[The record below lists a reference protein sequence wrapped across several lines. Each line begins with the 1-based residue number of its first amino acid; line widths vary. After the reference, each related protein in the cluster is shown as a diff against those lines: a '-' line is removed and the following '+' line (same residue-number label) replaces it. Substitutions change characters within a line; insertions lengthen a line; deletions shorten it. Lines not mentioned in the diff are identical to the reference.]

1 MTLEFRLLGP
11 TEVRQDGTPLPTLA
25 GKHRT
30 VLAAL
35 LLRPGRPVSIAEL
48 TAQVWEEPPR
58 NPKNALQT
66 YIRRLR
72 AALPEPVL
80 RTTGTGYQADVP
92 ADSVDLHRFRAL
104 LAKAGGEPRAER
116 DTLRTALALWRGPA
130 LSDVFSPALRQAVA
144 GVEAEHQRALERRI
158 DLDLELGEDTGLIA
172 ELRRLTTQDPLRE
185 RHWAQLMLALTRA
198 GRQAEA
204 LQTYQAA
211 TGVLADLLAVRP
223 GAELRAL
230 HQAIL
235 TEAVPPPGP
244 PPRRGLPIHQLPLDI
259 NDFVGRADLVEAIT
273 GAPAGTTVVY
283 GQPGVGKT
291 ALAVHI
297 GHLLKDRYPDGQLYV
312 DLRGYSPGEKPTP
325 FAVLARFLRAF
336 GLAESEI
343 PPTEPGRAR
352 LYQSLLAERRFLVL
366 LDNAADA
373 ATVAPLVP
381 TGPHCR
387 TLITSRG
394 VIPGLPE
401 CRRITLD
408 VLSPAEATT
417 LLTRTLGRDL
427 VQAQPAAATRLADLC
442 ARLPLAL
449 RVAAANIAVLPVPD
463 LAEYLHRLHEP
474 DRLGELAIED
484 DQDTAVRRAFELS
497 YRTLSTAARRMF
509 RLLSVAPG
517 ADLAEPEA
525 SALAEA
531 PAAPLLRE
539 LADAHLLDEYRPG
552 RYRSHDLLRLFATEQ
567 HQAED
572 SPAERAAA
580 RRRLLAHCLGVLVQL
595 QHFLYGPATET
606 ALDDWAPPPARLT
619 LGTPAEGVAWFE
631 TEFATLLAM
640 HARAART
647 DPAGAALLGIAMLS
661 QLYVHFRQD
670 ERAPI
675 AELTAQAA
683 EAAGNRR
690 ALADALAAW
699 SEALL
704 WQSDYRASV
713 RRAAMARTHYAALG
727 LLVGESIALTR
738 IGHARG
744 LAGQLSVSGEYLE
757 RARLAAIRAGS
768 RLAEANALA
777 HLGAVGLRQGRLA
790 EAAAAMSA
798 AHKLSTEIGAIGVQS
813 LYLNDVG
820 DRELHEGQPA
830 LAVRSLRRAQELR
843 RELGFAAQETLG
855 AGMLAEAYAE
865 LGDYPNVRHQ
875 LDLMHAD
882 PDPASHRMNLP
893 YARYAEGLAEYRQG
907 RSRLAIEHLT
917 AAFDLAVPLRQH
929 NEQVRA
935 LTGLAL
941 AHLDLAEP
949 AEARRHSTEA
959 VALARRTQQEGFA
972 ARALLVLAR
981 TEIRLG
987 AFDVATGHAAEALSA
1002 FQHMGHE
1009 RGEAETLALLAELG
1023 AAQPSGQPPAAAAH
1037 PSR

>member
-11 TEVRQDGTPLPTLA
+11 TEVRQDGTPLPALA

-48 TAQVWEEPPR
+48 TGQVWEEPPR

-80 RTTGTGYQADVP
+80 RTTATGYQADVP
-92 ADSVDLHRFRAL
+92 ADSVDLHRFRTL

-158 DLDLELGEDTGLIA
+158 DLDLELGEHTGLIV

-204 LQTYQAA
+204 LQTYQTARD
-211 TGVLADLLAVRP
+211 VLHDLLGIHPA
-223 GAELRAL
+223 AELRAL

-244 PPRRGLPIHQLPLDI
+244 PPRRGPPIHQLPLDS
-259 NDFVGRADLVEAIT
+259 NDFVGRADLIEAIT
-273 GAPAGTTVVY
+273 DAPRGTTVIY

-297 GHLLKDRYPDGQLYV
+297 GHLLKDRYPDGQLYI
-312 DLRGYSPGEKPTP
+312 DLRGYSPGEKPAP
-325 FAVLARFLRAF
+325 FAALARFLRAF

-343 PPTEPGRAR
+343 PPTEPGRAQ

-366 LDNAADA
+366 LDNADAA

-394 VIPGLPE
+394 IIPGLPE

-408 VLSPAEATT
+408 VLSPTEART
-417 LLTRTLGRDL
+417 LLTRTLGRSL
-427 VQAQPAAATRLADLC
+427 VEAHPAETTRLADLC

-449 RVAAANIAVLPVPD
+449 RVAAANIACLPTPD
-463 LAEYLHRLHEP
+463 LPGYLHRLSSS
-474 DRLGELAIED
+474 DRLGELSIED
-484 DQDTAVRRAFELS
+484 DQDTAVRRAFDLS

-509 RLLSVAPG
+509 RLLSVVPG
-517 ADLAEPEA
+517 SDLAEPEA
-525 SALAEA
+525 TALAEG
-531 PAAPLLRE
+531 PATPLLRE
-539 LADAHLLDEYRPG
+539 LADAHLVDEYRPD
-552 RYRSHDLLRLFATEQ
+552 RYRSHDLLRIYAGER
-567 HQAED
+567 HRAED
-572 SPAERAAA
+572 PPAEQSAAE
-580 RRRLLAHCLGVLVQL
+580 RRLLEHCLGVIVQL
-595 QHFLYGPATET
+595 LHFLYGPATGT

-619 LGTPAEGVAWFE
+619 LCTPAEGVAWFE

-640 HARAART
+640 HARAARN

-675 AELTAQAA
+675 AELTVRAA

-690 ALADALAAW
+690 ALADALVAW

-704 WQSDYRASV
+704 WQGDYRASV
-713 RRAAMARTHYAALG
+713 RHAAVARTHYAALG
-727 LLVGESIALTR
+727 LLVGESIVLTR

-744 LAGQLSVSGEYLE
+744 LAGQLSVSCEYFE
-757 RARLAAIRAGS
+757 RAREVATQAGS
-768 RLAEANALA
+768 RLAEATALA
-777 HLGAVGLRQGRLA
+777 HLGAACLRQGQLGSAA
-790 EAAAAMSA
+790 EAMSA

-813 LYLNDVG
+813 LYLTDVG
-820 DRELHEGQPA
+820 DRELHEGAPE
-830 LAVRSLRRAQELR
+830 LAVRSLWRAQELR
-843 RELGFAAQETLG
+843 RELGFATQETLG

-865 LGDYPNVRHQ
+865 LGDYPNLRRQ
-875 LDLMHAD
+875 LDLMRAD
-882 PDPASHRMNLP
+882 PDPARHRMNLA
-893 YARYAEGLAEYRQG
+893 YSRYCAGLAEHRQG
-907 RSRLAIEHLT
+907 RSRPAIEHFT
-917 AAFDLAVPLRQH
+917 ATLDAAVPLQQH
-929 NEQVRA
+929 SDQARA
-935 LTGLAL
+935 LIGLAL
-941 AHLDLAEP
+941 THLDLDEL
-949 AEARRHSTEA
+949 AEARRHGTEA
-959 VALARRTQQEGFA
+959 VALARRTQQGGFA

-981 TEIRLG
+981 TEVRLG
-987 AFDVATGHAAEALSA
+987 ASAVAAGHAAAALAA
-1002 FQHMGHE
+1002 FRGMGHE
-1009 RGEAETLALLAELG
+1009 RGEAEATALLDELG
-1023 AAQPSGQPPAAAAH
+1023 ATH